1 MKFVRFGDVG
11 QERPG
16 AIASDGTLRDLSGVV
31 DDIHGLSMPKLLGMK
46 QNDLENLPAISGT
59 PRFGACIGDVGKFVC
74 IGLNYHEHA
83 KETGNPVPEHPI
95 VFMKATSSINGPFD
109 DIVLPRGST
118 HSDWEIELGIVIGKA
133 AKYVKAENA
142 FDHIAGYCVVNDV
155 SERFFQTKLTGQ
167 WTKGKSCDTFGPL
180 GPMLVTSDEVS
191 NPQNLDLSL
200 DVNGVRMQTGNTADM
215 IFSISEI
222 IEHLSGLMTLHP
234 GDVIATGTPPGVGS
248 GKKPS
253 PIFLQ
258 PGDVM
263 TGVISELGSQTQR
276 IVADPTEQ

>member
-46 QNDLENLPAISGT
+46 QDDLENLPAISGT

-109 DIVLPRGST
+109 DIVLPRGSK
-118 HSDWEIELGIVIGKA
+118 HSDWEIELGIVIGKT

-215 IFSISEI
+215 IFSINEI

-276 IVADPTEQ
+276 IAADPTEQ

>member
-46 QNDLENLPAISGT
+46 QDDLENLPAISGT

-215 IFSISEI
+215 IFSIGEI

>member
-46 QNDLENLPAISGT
+46 QDDLENLPAISGT

-215 IFSISEI
+215 IFSIGEV